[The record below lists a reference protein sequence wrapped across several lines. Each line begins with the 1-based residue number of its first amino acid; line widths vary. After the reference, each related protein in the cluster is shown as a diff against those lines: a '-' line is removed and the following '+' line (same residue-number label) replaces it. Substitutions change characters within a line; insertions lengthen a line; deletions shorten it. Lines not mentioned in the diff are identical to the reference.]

1 MRYGSRRR
9 WPSSERQVSRN
20 NLETVRAFALKLVP
34 SLSSRNFLNCARAG
48 QIHRDHRCHRDAG
61 GTGDVERICAE
72 MAGTIARR
80 YPDRARKFG
89 ILFSHRHLHRPQ
101 HCPEL
106 ALVDLLNLPALK
118 SDARTRAHSQSFA
131 KCIISLL
138 SFARSAFG
146 VRYVLASLFGLMR
159 LNRQEL
165 LNQHVTALLRC
176 RRCPRMK
183 STPVS
188 GGAIVS
194 DVMIIGQAPGPR
206 EPVLQRPFAH
216 TAGKTLFRW
225 FEEFCG
231 MNEAAIRS
239 KIYFAAVCRCFPGK
253 NSSGTDRVPA
263 PDEIRNCSSWM
274 NNEIRILRPRLI
286 IPVGRL
292 AIVQFIDCTKLEKVI
307 GRKFR
312 VERAGH
318 RFDVIPLPHPS
329 GASPWHK
336 IPPGKELTRRA
347 LALIARHS
355 AIAAL
360 CKRRR
365 RS

>member
-1 MRYGSRRR
+1 MSVRR
-9 WPSSERQVSRN
+9 PNQI
-20 NLETVRAFALKLVP
+20 KL
-34 SLSSRNFLNCARAG
+34 AR
-48 QIHRDHRCHRDAG
+48 
-61 GTGDVERICAE
+61 
-72 MAGTIARR
+72 
-80 YPDRARKFG
+80 
-89 ILFSHRHLHRPQ
+89 
-101 HCPEL
+101 
-106 ALVDLLNLPALK
+106 
-118 SDARTRAHSQSFA
+118 
-131 KCIISLL
+131 
-138 SFARSAFG
+138 
-146 VRYVLASLFGLMR
+146 
-159 LNRQEL
+159 
-165 LNQHVTALLRC
+165 HVTRLLKC

-194 DVMIIGQAPGPR
+194 DIMIVGQAPGPR

-231 MNEAAIRS
+231 MNEAAVRS

-253 NSSGTDRVPA
+253 NSGGTDRVPA

-274 NNEIRILRPRLI
+274 DYEIEILRPRLI

-292 AIVQFIDCTKLEKVI
+292 AIVQFIDCAKLDKVI

-312 VERAGH
+312 VVRAGH

-336 IPPGKELTRRA
+336 IAPGKDLLRRA
-347 LALIARHS
+347 LKLIARHS
-355 AIAAL
+355 AVAAKAAGESPDDCGDRL
-360 CKRRR
+360 GLI
-365 RS
+365 